1 MKDFARRLLYAGLIL
16 LGIALVALGALRF
29 GDGPTGI
36 IAGGAFRTGTAW
48 TGPEP
53 DWQAL
58 RDRDTVQFQLLTPA
72 RSRTTWVMVH
82 NGRVFIPSGYMQS
95 SFGRLWKQWPPEA
108 ERDGRARLRV
118 DGTIYE
124 RTLVRITDDPA
135 LPAVVGELA
144 RKYLG
149 APPGSPE
156 RQTTVDAALAQVT
169 AGALWIFEVVPRSGA
184 ASAPDPKAQ
193 TAMPDALRPTQQP

>member
-1 MKDFARRLLYAGLIL
+1 MKRIARWLLYAL
-16 LGIALVALGALRF
+16 LTVSGIALGTLAVLRF

-36 IAGGAFRTGTAW
+36 VAGGAFRTGSVW

-53 DWQAL
+53 DWDAL
-58 RDRDTVQFQLLTPA
+58 RDRDTVQFQLLKPA

-82 NGRVFIPSGYMQS
+82 DGRLFIPSGYMQS
-95 SFGRLWKQWPPEA
+95 TWGRLWKQWPPEA

-118 DGTIYE
+118 DDTIYE
-124 RTLVRITDDPA
+124 RQLVRITNDPA

-149 APPGSPE
+149 APPGTAH
-156 RQTTVDAALAQVT
+156 RQNTIDAALAQV
-169 AGALWIFEVVPRSGA
+169 ASDALWIFELVPRA
-184 ASAPDPKAQ
+184 AG
-193 TAMPDALRPTQQP
+193 DAARRAGGDADD